1 MRAALLL
8 VLILNILDAGLTSFV
23 VSNAMAVEANPIMGA
38 ILEYG
43 IVPFVVVKLSVI
55 LLSLKVLWIF
65 KDRKITQ
72 IGTGICIACYSCLI
86 LYFIYNFLTI

>member
-8 VLILNILDAGLTSFV
+8 VLILNILDAAFTSFV
-23 VSNAMAVEANPIMGA
+23 VSNALAVEANPIMGA

-43 IVPFVVVKLSVI
+43 IVPFVVVKLGVI
-55 LLSLKVLWIF
+55 VLSLKVLWKF

-72 IGTGICIACYSCLI
+72 IGTGICITCYSCLI
-86 LYFIYNFLTI
+86 LYFIYNFLIL